1 MFKQNQADSY
11 EYLAGSKT
19 SVPIALLVS
28 RSCGVKQLDEELR
41 RFESEAPKLA
51 ISKVPIGT
59 PSTLDSI
66 DRPWKEAL
74 SSVRRLT
81 QRFVTLLLCSHAAA
95 ILEAIRPLWF
105 IVQDSRNIAFD

>member
-1 MFKQNQADSY
+1 
-11 EYLAGSKT
+11 
-19 SVPIALLVS
+19 
-28 RSCGVKQLDEELR
+28 LDEELR